1 METDLLRDRNAQALM
16 SALRNHIPALEDP
29 TVTDVFAND
38 DGRLWTKRWGA
49 PAEVQESEFPASV
62 AEAVLRMA
70 AGATDTEINRHSPRL
85 SAELP
90 NGTRLQG
97 FIPPVTTRPVL
108 ILRLHREVVI
118 PLCDYVSSGFMT
130 ASAAGAI
137 RQALRERRNIVVAG
151 PTGSGK
157 TTLANAM
164 LMELASSTDRIAI
177 LEDTR
182 ELRCDAPNTIR
193 LRSSRVVSLRDLVQ
207 DSLRIKP
214 DRIVIGEIRSGAV
227 ARETLN
233 AWNTGHPGGIATIHA
248 DSALDTLHRLEHLLS
263 EEFAAPPRHLIGRSI
278 DDIIFIGVSGG
289 SASLKD
295 HLRVRWSES
304 RSDYDVM
311 PALGTAADS

>member
-1 METDLLRDRNAQALM
+1 
-16 SALRNHIPALEDP
+16 
-29 TVTDVFAND
+29 
-38 DGRLWTKRWGA
+38 
-49 PAEVQESEFPASV
+49 
-62 AEAVLRMA
+62 MA
-70 AGATDTEINRHSPRL
+70 AGATDTEVNRHAPRL

-97 FIPPVTTRPVL
+97 FIPPVTARPVL
-108 ILRLHREVVI
+108 VLRLHREVVI
-118 PLCDYVSSGFMT
+118 PLDDYVSAGFMNV
-130 ASAAGAI
+130 AAADAI
-137 RQALRERRNIVVAG
+137 RQALRERRNIMVVG

-164 LMELASSTDRIAI
+164 LMELASSADRIAI

-182 ELRCDAPNTIR
+182 ELRCDAPNTVR
-193 LRSSRVVSLRDLVQ
+193 LRSSRVVSLRELVQ

-248 DSALDTLHRLEHLLS
+248 DSAADTLHRLEHLLS
-263 EEFAAPPRHLIGRSI
+263 EEFAVPPRHLIGRSI

-289 SASLKD
+289 SARLQE
-295 HLRVRWSES
+295 HIRVGWSGS
-304 RSDYDVM
+304 RNEYELASAV
-311 PALGTAADS
+311 GRTADS